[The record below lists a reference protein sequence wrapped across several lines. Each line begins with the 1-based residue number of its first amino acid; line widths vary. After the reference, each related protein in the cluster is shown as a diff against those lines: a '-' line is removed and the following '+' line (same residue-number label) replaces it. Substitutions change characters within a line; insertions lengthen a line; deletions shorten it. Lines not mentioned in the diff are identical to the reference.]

1 MVVVLILGLLSSLF
15 YGASDF
21 LGALTARRLTVL
33 KASVAVYAAATATAG
48 VALAFVPWSFG
59 ERALWSGIA
68 AGVLATVGMVTFYAA
83 LAIGPMS
90 LLAPL
95 IALIQT
101 AIPVAVSATTGSPL
115 SPIVWFAI
123 VLALVATMLISVPAG
138 AAVTR
143 ITAHGGVLALVSG
156 VTLGLSVVA
165 LDFAPAESGIFPA
178 FLDVG
183 CGLVLLLPLMAFRRA
198 RGRLAWL
205 GESDSPDPAP
215 TDAAPVLLLTP
226 TRAAMMSA
234 ASGILL
240 GVGNILLVVALHTG
254 NLAVVAVL
262 VSLYPL
268 GTVLLARL
276 VLGERL
282 SRPQLGGVA
291 LAVVAAIMLG
301 VS

>member
-1 MVVVLILGLLSSLF
+1 MIVVLILGLLSSLF

-33 KASVAVYAAATATAG
+33 KASVAVYAAATITAG
-48 VALAFVPWSFG
+48 VALAFFPWSFS
-59 ERALWSGIA
+59 ERALWSGVA

-101 AIPVAVSATTGSPL
+101 AIPVAVSATVGQAL
-115 SPIVWFAI
+115 SPIVWVAI

-143 ITAHGGVLALVSG
+143 ITTRGGVLAVVSG

-165 LDFAPAESGIFPA
+165 LDFAPVESGIFPA

-183 CGLVLLLPLMAFRRA
+183 CGLALLLPLMAFRKA

-205 GESDSPDPAP
+205 GESDSPDLAPAEAVP
-215 TDAAPVLLLTP
+215 LRTLTP
-226 TRAAMMSA
+226 TRAVTMSA
-234 ASGILL
+234 AAGVLL

-268 GTVLLARL
+268 GTVLLARV
-276 VLGERL
+276 VLKERL
-282 SRPQLGGVA
+282 SLPQLGGVA
-291 LAVVAAIMLG
+291 LAVAAAVMLG